1 MVEVDGIELIHNFFE
16 EIPPTMKKVQ
26 RSKKLSRE
34 IYSKNDR
41 LLKRLFRAI
50 QDGDIN
56 YVSTVYYVKFLY
68 IG

>member
-1 MVEVDGIELIHNFFE
+1 MVEVDGIELVHNFYE
-16 EIPPTMKKVQ
+16 ESPQSLKKVQ
-26 RSKKLSRE
+26 RNKRLSRE

-56 YVSTVYYVKFLY
+56 YVSTV
-68 IG
+68 